1 MTDLTL
7 RAATRAQLTLSDVG
21 DQLLVRMQRAAE
33 RLRREQTGQ
42 DVIEY
47 AGMVVLVAAIIV
59 AIIQIGIPG
68 KVGTAVSKAVTSI
81 FGGGGG
87 SGSTSTGGG

>member
-1 MTDLTL
+1 
-7 RAATRAQLTLSDVG
+7 
-21 DQLLVRMQRAAE
+21 
-33 RLRREQTGQ
+33 
-42 DVIEY
+42 
-47 AGMVVLVAAIIV
+47 MVVLVAAIIV